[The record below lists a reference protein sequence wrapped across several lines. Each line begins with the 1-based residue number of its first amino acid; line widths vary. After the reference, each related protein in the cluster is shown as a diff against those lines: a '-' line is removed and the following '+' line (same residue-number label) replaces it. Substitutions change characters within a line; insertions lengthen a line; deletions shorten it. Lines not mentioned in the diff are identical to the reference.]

1 MYYFFPFIPYDTDV
15 SSILDDLATSSVNDK
30 MEHNEGMWTLTRLT

>member
-1 MYYFFPFIPYDTDV
+1 MYFFPFISDDSDV
-15 SSILDDLATSSVNDK
+15 SSILDDLATSSINNK